1 MRRLC
6 VLFAAVCLLAAAS
19 VACAYGKTAADLYPQ
34 EVSLEEM
41 QREAI
46 AFIDEAML
54 KSGDTRRYTVEK
66 VSMPRVVRA
75 PEGAVSFVP
84 SLPYGVRFWGSTAV
98 YMDVLVDGK
107 PFRTIKCQFKVHVF
121 DRVAVAAR
129 PIVAGQPLTAG
140 DFRFEEQEVGTRGKN
155 FLTEQDEIVG
165 KVLSRSVSIGAP
177 LWRTML
183 KLPDIIKAGAPVTL
197 ISRVNGVEVKI
208 DGVALEA
215 GHAGEVIRVRNTS
228 SRKVLRGRIVD
239 EATVEIVHS

>member
-6 VLFAAVCLLAAAS
+6 VLFAVVCLWAVAS
-19 VACAYGKTAADLYPQ
+19 VAGAYGKTAADLYPQ

-41 QREAI
+41 QRQAI
-46 AFIDEAML
+46 DFIDEAMRS
-54 KSGDTRRYTVEK
+54 SGDTRRYTVEK
-66 VSMPRVVRA
+66 VSMPRVLRA
-75 PEGAVSFVP
+75 PEGVVSFVP

-129 PIVAGQPLTAG
+129 PIMAGQQLTAS
-140 DFRFEEQEVGTRGKN
+140 DIRFEEQEVGARGKN
-155 FLTEQDEIVG
+155 FLTETDEIVG
-165 KVLSRSVSIGAP
+165 KVLSRSLSIGAP
-177 LWRTML
+177 LWRTLL
-183 KLPDIIKAGAPVTL
+183 KTPDILKAGSPVTL

-215 GHAGEVIRVRNTS
+215 GPAGKIIRVRNTA
-228 SRKVLRGRIVD
+228 SRKVLRGRILD
-239 EATVEIVHS
+239 EATVEIVHA

>member
-6 VLFAAVCLLAAAS
+6 ILFAAVCLWAVSS
-19 VACAYGKTAADLYPQ
+19 VVCAYGKTAADLYPQ

-46 AFIDEAML
+46 AVIDEAMQ

-66 VSMPRVVRA
+66 ASMPRIVRA
-75 PEGAVSFVP
+75 PEGIVSFMP
-84 SLPYGVRFWGSTAV
+84 SLPYGVRFWGNTAV
-98 YMDVLVDGK
+98 YIDVLVDGT

-129 PIVAGQPLTAG
+129 PIMAGQPLTAG
-140 DFRFEEQEVGTRGKN
+140 DFRFEEQEIGSRSKN

-165 KVLSRSVSIGAP
+165 KVLSRSVAIGAP

-183 KLPDIIKAGAPVTL
+183 KMPDIMKAGAPVTL

-215 GHAGEVIRVRNTS
+215 GHAGEIIRVRNTA
-228 SRKVLRGRIVD
+228 SRKVLRGRILD

>member
-6 VLFAAVCLLAAAS
+6 VFFAAVCLWAAAS

-34 EVSLEEM
+34 EVSLDEM
-41 QREAI
+41 QRQAV
-46 AFIDEAML
+46 AFIDETMR

-66 VSMPRVVRA
+66 ASMPRILRA
-75 PEGAVSFVP
+75 PEGVVSFVP
-84 SLPYGVRFWGSTAV
+84 SLPYGVRFWGNTAV
-98 YMDVLVDGK
+98 YMDVRVDGV

-129 PIVAGQPLTAG
+129 PIMAGQPLTQS
-140 DFRFEEQEVGTRGKN
+140 DFRFEEQEVGARAQN
-155 FLTEQDEIVG
+155 FLTEADEIVG
-165 KVLSRSVSIGAP
+165 KVLSRSLSVGAP

-183 KLPDIIKAGAPVTL
+183 KTPDILKAGAPVTL
-197 ISRVNGVEVKI
+197 VSRVNGVEVKI

-215 GHAGEVIRVRNTS
+215 GHAGDVIRVKNTA

-239 EATVEIVHS
+239 ESTVEIV